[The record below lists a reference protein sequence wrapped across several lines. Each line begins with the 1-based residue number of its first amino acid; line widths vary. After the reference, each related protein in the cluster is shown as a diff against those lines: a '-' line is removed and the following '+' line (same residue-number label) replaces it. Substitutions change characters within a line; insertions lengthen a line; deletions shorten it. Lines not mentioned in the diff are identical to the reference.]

1 VPSRVAVRRVVVRLL
16 AVAGFAACAWIV
28 GVLLTSASASADTGP
43 TGRSTTDS
51 STSGKSTAGSGSRAG
66 SEGLGGLVGGLLN
79 TVGGTVQT
87 VTTTVTSTVNT
98 TVTNTVGL
106 VANTVTTVTKTV
118 DNVVHTATELPQHV
132 LSGGGGDD
140 GGLLSPLLHE
150 NPVTSGLLKPKSS
163 SKTTAEQVRVDAPA
177 VVVAAPETA
186 PGEAAPVE
194 AAPVVAPQDVRTHA
208 VRSVVENVTRATGS
222 AAEHAAPAGRG
233 APGPLPGPGRP
244 VAPAAP
250 CPGFSAGNDGGA
262 GARGVLAAVLS
273 SQTPF
278 AAPPLAGRLG
288 RDRPVAERGHTPG
301 LPVTSPD

>member
-1 VPSRVAVRRVVVRLL
+1 
-16 AVAGFAACAWIV
+16 
-28 GVLLTSASASADTGP
+28 
-43 TGRSTTDS
+43 
-51 STSGKSTAGSGSRAG
+51 
-66 SEGLGGLVGGLLN
+66 LLN

-118 DNVVHTATELPQHV
+118 DDVVHTVTELPQHV
-132 LSGGGGDD
+132 LPD
-140 GGLLSPLLHE
+140 GGLLSPSQPE
-150 NPVTSGLLKPKSS
+150 NPVTSGSQKPKSS
-163 SKTTAEQVRVDAPA
+163 SKTSAEQVRVDAPA

-186 PGEAAPVE
+186 TADAAAVE

-233 APGPLPGPGRP
+233 GPGPLPGPSRP

-278 AAPPLAGRLG
+278 AAPPPAGRLG